1 MRIIK
6 IVKIRSQRRYV
17 YDIADKELVKFGNEM
32 VFREKLKYEDSDVL
46 DWLQEETPTFEY
58 EEFEE
63 SGDEIYDTEWI
74 HEDEEI

>member
-32 VFREKLKYEDSDVL
+32 VFREKLKYEGSDVL